1 MGSEGVGDWA
11 HAGTRLRDD
20 IVVRKVRVC
29 VCVGGGCL
37 GCLGC
42 LGCVG
47 CVGCLGCVVLVQYQ
61 YGH

>member
-11 HAGTRLRDD
+11 HAGPRLRDD
-20 IVVRKVRVC
+20 IVVRKVRVF

-42 LGCVG
+42 LGC
-47 CVGCLGCVVLVQYQ
+47 
-61 YGH
+61 